1 MLIDLTFFLL
11 APALLMGS
19 QAPGPQAEDPQGPG
33 LQGPGAQVQGA
44 QVQGAAGSRAQS
56 PPPVVR
62 PGKWAGSPGTQGDGV
77 SGVHRPHTGTQAQPQ
92 ATRTRALGR
101 PGSAGGP
108 GQGANQVRQGGP
120 RPERPNVRV
129 FGPKGAPVPG
139 LPGPGEP
146 DPVDRS
152 NRDATSITELDGVDG
167 SDEIDLV
174 PSFSKSA
181 SATRSISAT
190 AIRQPWGGQSL
201 LFYELRM
208 NPGTGFQEKFLLH
221 VPTPRPVGPT
231 PMLVVFHK
239 FGSNHF
245 DVFQNTTFLQEAAAR
260 GWFLVCPLGAS
271 KKSFSSVESQLN
283 IEAVL
288 DFTTALFTVDPD
300 RIYGVGFSMGG
311 GAVTNYAA
319 RHLDPARPMFA
330 AIVNHSGGVDLYDS
344 YRNEP
349 GAQFIFDFWFGNG
362 SAGSADPWRMARSS
376 VIQRDPHSQ
385 QVLGGM
391 DLARNLLPMSMR
403 SVRASQDGV
412 AYLMPQNDALDSHL
426 KALGVQQGGRY
437 GYYVLP
443 YVGHSWDM
451 LNEKATCD
459 WLAARSR
466 ELPTE
471 ASLLADRNGVYYHFD
486 VEQSVG
492 GSFSPFHF
500 RVDSTSNE
508 LTLDG
513 TENIERIVVDTVGAG
528 LDASQGMRVHV
539 GTLDGQGDRLSLR
552 SVPHWPSQV
561 LRDGI
566 VETSWSY
573 EPTTELL
580 TLIEFDGGAHTW
592 EILP

>member
-1 MLIDLTFFLL
+1 MLIDVTVFLI
-11 APALLMGS
+11 APLLLPLLGPEPPVPFAQDGS
-19 QAPGPQAEDPQGPG
+19 TQD
-33 LQGPGAQVQGA
+33 
-44 QVQGAAGSRAQS
+44 S
-56 PPPVVR
+56 PPVVR
-62 PGKWAGSPGTQGDGV
+62 PGKWAGSPQGGPQPPGYG
-77 SGVHRPHTGTQAQPQ
+77 SSEAHRPYTGTQALPR
-92 ATRTRALGR
+92 ATRTPVLGQ
-101 PGSAGGP
+101 PGAAGGP
-108 GQGANQVRQGGP
+108 GQGAHQIRQGGA
-120 RPERPNVRV
+120 RPARHRVRLA
-129 FGPKGAPVPG
+129 GPQGSPFPG
-139 LPGPGEP
+139 LPQPGQP

-152 NRDATSITELDGVDG
+152 NRDATSITELNGIDG

-174 PSFSKSA
+174 PSFSKAA
-181 SATRSISAT
+181 SSTRSISAT

-221 VPTPRPVGPT
+221 VPTPRPMGPT
-231 PMLVVFHK
+231 PMIVVFHK

-245 DVFQNTTFLQEAAAR
+245 DVFQNTTFIQEAAAR

-319 RHLDPARPMFA
+319 RHLDPARPMLA
-330 AIVNHSGGVDLYDS
+330 AIVNHSGGIDLYDS

-362 SAGSADPWRMARSS
+362 GVGSADPWRMARSS
-376 VIQRDPHSQ
+376 VIQRDPLSQ
-385 QVLGGM
+385 QVIGGM
-391 DLARNLLPMSMR
+391 DLARNLLPISMR
-403 SVRASQDGV
+403 SVRASQDSV
-412 AYLMPQNDALDSHL
+412 TYLMPQNDALDSHL
-426 KALGVQQGGRY
+426 KALGVQQGGQY

-459 WLAARSR
+459 WFATRRR
-466 ELPTE
+466 EVPTE

-486 VEQSVG
+486 VEQTAG

-500 RVDSTSNE
+500 RVDAAQNE
-508 LTLDG
+508 LVLDG
-513 TENIERIVVDTVGAG
+513 TGNLNRIVVDTVGAG
-528 LDASQGMRVHV
+528 LDGGQGMRIQL
-539 GTLDGQGDRLSLR
+539 GTQDGLADRISLR
-552 SVPHWPSQV
+552 SVPQWPTQV
-561 LRDGI
+561 LRDGV

-573 EPTTELL
+573 EPTTQLL
-580 TLIEFDGGAHTW
+580 TLIEYDGGSHTW
-592 EILP
+592 EVIP